1 MLKTEFGSSLY
12 QFVKAAAT
20 LSFTPR
26 NDRAAKV
33 TTVSITSVSATDTW
47 VVTCKGKE
55 ILRYRIRST
64 GSLNPVQY
72 DDQAGHSRWHLFEFC
87 RQLLNYDPSIPVPNG
102 QTFTVASLGGAT
114 ANIFIEYSEVD
125 IPDVPPSL
133 INHPDGKTW
142 IIPITTFLG
151 AAQSVV
157 GPTNDDTQVGPSWLP
172 NFLIGT
178 LVTSAWN
185 VDLLAA
191 FMEGVGVNTF
201 SGAANHQS
209 TTNTKGVVYNSRR
222 LFSQV
227 TNNIPNLGAASAA
240 GSANTVTGQV
250 MAQYQPFDK
259 VAGGSELVFP
269 APLQLRNGDTF
280 NVQEEF
286 VGDLTGGAD
295 YSGAMT
301 VWIAKVQEVTS

>member
-1 MLKTEFGSSLY
+1 MLKTEFGPVLY
-12 QFVKAAAT
+12 QFAKAAAS

-26 NDRAAKV
+26 GDRAAKV
-33 TTVSITSVSATDTW
+33 TTISITAPSANDTW
-47 VVTCKGKE
+47 VVTSKGKE
-55 ILRYRIRST
+55 ILRYRIRTT

-72 DDQAGHSRWHLFEFC
+72 DDVAGHSRWHLFEFC
-87 RQLLNYDPSIPVPNG
+87 RQLLGYDPSISVPNG
-102 QTFTVASLGGAT
+102 QTFTIASVGGAT
-114 ANIFIEYSEVD
+114 ANIFIEYSEFD
-125 IPDVPPSL
+125 QSDVPSSL
-133 INHPDGKTW
+133 VNHPEGKQW
-142 IIPITTFLG
+142 VIPITTFLA
-151 AAQSVV
+151 AAQSAV

-178 LVTSAWN
+178 LVTSAWR
-185 VDLLAA
+185 VELLAA

-209 TTNTKGVVYNSRR
+209 TTNTKAVVYNSRR
-222 LFSQV
+222 LFSQ
-227 TNNIPNLGAASAA
+227 TTSNIPNLGAASAA

-259 VAGGSELVFP
+259 VAGGSEVMFP
-269 APLQLRNGDTF
+269 VPIVLQNGDTF

-301 VWIAKVQEVTS
+301 VWIAKVTEQQ